1 MMNKDYLNEFLGYLS
16 TQKRYSKH
24 TINAYKRD
32 INLFFSYVQQEN
44 IVEIDKQSIQ
54 SYLSFLY
61 IKKSSTATLARKL
74 AALRS
79 YCNYLSKHKNINCN
93 FIKTIILPKKGKSLP
108 DFIHKEDLDILL
120 NLPINS
126 FIELRNSLIIHLL
139 YSTGLRLDE
148 LTNLKVKDYDENSTT
163 FRVIGKGNKERIVI
177 FSNKTNILL
186 KEYLK
191 QRIHICEPFLLIN
204 KNHTKLSN
212 RGVELILKN
221 ISKSYLGHTKLHP
234 HMLRHTFAT
243 KLLNKGMDIR
253 SLQEL
258 LGHETLAAT
267 QIYTH
272 IAKNELLEL
281 YTTYHPRGDN
291 SDI

>member
-1 MMNKDYLNEFLGYLS
+1 MMNNLDDFLSYLS
-16 TQKRYSKH
+16 TQKRYSQN
-24 TINAYKRD
+24 TVISYKRD
-32 INLFFSYVQQEN
+32 LTLFFLYLKSED
-44 IVEIDKQSIQ
+44 ITKIDNQTIQ

-61 IKKSSTATLARKL
+61 VKKLSNASIARKL

-79 YCNYLSKHKNINCN
+79 YGKYLSKYKNINYD
-93 FIKTIILPKKGKSLP
+93 FIKTLTLPKKGKSLP
-108 DFIHKEDLDILL
+108 DFIHNDELEILL

-126 FIELRNSLIIHLL
+126 FIELRNSLIVHLL
-139 YSTGLRLDE
+139 YSTGLRLNE
-148 LTNLKVKDYDENSTT
+148 LTNLKVKDYDENSNI

-177 FSNKTNILL
+177 FSNKTNMLI

-191 QRIHICEPFLLIN
+191 QRSHIPEPYLLLN
-204 KNHTKLSN
+204 KNYSKLSN
-212 RGVELILKN
+212 RGVELILAN
-221 ISKSYLGHTKLHP
+221 ISKSYLGHNKLHP

-272 IAKNELLEL
+272 IAKSELLEL